1 MTRRFRLVLIVLVI
15 SAGAVSAQNR
25 AQIPWWNSPVVS
37 DIGLSPAQAAKIRQ
51 IVRSYRDRLFDA
63 RNNVQKAEAAL
74 DDVLNDED
82 VNPAAAKP
90 VIERV
95 AEARENS
102 SRVFL
107 QMSLEVRAVITLDQ
121 WRELVRRWDEVK
133 SRKFSDMP
141 VPGK

>member
-1 MTRRFRLVLIVLVI
+1 MTRRFLLVLLVLINT
-15 SAGAVSAQNR
+15 GALFAQNR
-25 AQIPWWNSPVVS
+25 AQTPWWNSPVVS

-74 DDVLNDED
+74 DDVLNDQD
-82 VNPAAAKP
+82 VDPAAAKP
-90 VIERV
+90 IIERV
-95 AEARENS
+95 AAARENS

-107 QMSLEVRAVITLDQ
+107 QMSLDVRAVITLDQ

>member
-1 MTRRFRLVLIVLVI
+1 MTRQFVIALFLVVN
-15 SAGAVSAQNR
+15 AGIALAQNR
-25 AQIPWWNSPVVS
+25 AQTPWWNSPVVS
-37 DIGLSPAQAAKIRQ
+37 DIGLSAAQETKIRQ

-74 DDVLNDED
+74 DDVLNDQD

-90 VIERV
+90 IIERV
-95 AEARENS
+95 AVARENS

-107 QMSLEVRAVITLDQ
+107 AMSIEVRAVITLDQ

-133 SRKFSDMP
+133 TRKFSDIP